1 MEEQIILY
9 AEELASIL
17 TQMETDLTLLIA
29 EGLNKAE
36 VNEMKD
42 LQLKLDE
49 VKRMKVQAN
58 KLIKQAEADFDKI
71 YNEKLKVVYEDGYVE
86 GQLDLVSKFG
96 TFGSGGVIDQD
107 KVKALAKAYSGISS
121 GVYKYVLRQT
131 MDEYRQAFKKVGAMM
146 QTGEYNKKQAIRVY
160 TDELAKKGITKF
172 VDKSGRRW
180 SLDSYAEMVVRTNYV
195 QTSIAGRT
203 DCYKDNELKYV
214 IVSEHPEECPK
225 CRPWEN
231 KVLRMD

>member
-1 MEEQIILY
+1 MEEQIIIY

-107 KVKALAKAYSGISS
+107 KIKALAKAYSGISS

-146 QTGEYNKKQAIRVY
+146 ETGGCNKKQESRV
-160 TDELAKKGITKF
+160 EPIEIGEKG
-172 VDKSGRRW
+172 R
-180 SLDSYAEMVVRTNYV
+180 A
-195 QTSIAGRT
+195 
-203 DCYKDNELKYV
+203 
-214 IVSEHPEECPK
+214 
-225 CRPWEN
+225 
-231 KVLRMD
+231 

>member
-1 MEEQIILY
+1 MEEQIIIY
-9 AEELASIL
+9 AEEMVSIL

-49 VKRMKVQAN
+49 VKRMKVQCN
-58 KLIKQAEADFDKI
+58 KVIKKAEADFEKI
-71 YNEKLKVVYEDGYVE
+71 YNDKLKVVYEEGYVE
-86 GQLDLVSKFG
+86 GQLELVSKFG
-96 TFGSGGVIDQD
+96 TFGSGGVVDVD
-107 KVKALAKAYSGISS
+107 RVKALAKAYSGINS
-121 GVYKYVLRQT
+121 GVYGYVLRQT

-146 QTGEYNKKQAIRVY
+146 QTGEYNKTQAIRTY

-195 QTSIAGRT
+195 QVSLAGRT
-203 DCYKDNELKYV
+203 DSYKANDLKYV
-214 IVSEHPEECPK
+214 IVSEHPEECPM
-225 CRPWEN
+225 CRPWEG

>member
-1 MEEQIILY
+1 MEEQIIIY
-9 AEELASIL
+9 AEEMVSIL

-49 VKRMKVQAN
+49 VKRMKVQCN
-58 KLIKQAEADFDKI
+58 KVIKKAEADFEKI
-71 YNEKLKVVYEDGYVE
+71 YNDKLKVVYEEGYVE
-86 GQLDLVSKFG
+86 GQLELVSKFG
-96 TFGSGGVIDQD
+96 TFGSGGVVDVD
-107 KVKALAKAYSGISS
+107 RVKALAKAYSGINS
-121 GVYKYVLRQT
+121 GVYGYVLRQT

-146 QTGEYNKKQAIRVY
+146 QTGEYNKTQAIRTY

-172 VDKSGRRW
+172 VDKGGRRW

-195 QTSIAGRT
+195 QVSLAGRT
-203 DCYKDNELKYV
+203 DSYKDNDLKYV
-214 IVSEHPEECPK
+214 IVSEHPEECPM
-225 CRPWEN
+225 CRPWEG

>member
-1 MEEQIILY
+1 MEEQIVLY

-17 TQMETDLTLLIA
+17 TQMETNLTLLIT
-29 EGLNKAE
+29 EGLNQAE

-58 KLIKQAEADFDKI
+58 KLIKQAEADFDKV
-71 YNEKLKVVYEDGYVE
+71 YNDKLKVVYEDGYVE
-86 GQLDLVSKFG
+86 GKLEIVSKFG

-107 KVKALAKAYSGISS
+107 RVKALAKVYSGLSS
-121 GVYKYVLRQT
+121 GVYKYVLRQV

-146 QTGEYNKKQAIRVY
+146 QTGEYNKHQAICAY
-160 TDELAKKGITKF
+160 TDELAKRGITKF
-172 VDKSGRRW
+172 VDKLGRRW
-180 SLDSYAEMVVRTNYV
+180 SLDAYAEMVVRTNYV

-203 DCYKDNELKYV
+203 DCYKDNDLKYV
-214 IVSEHPEECPK
+214 IVSEHPEECPR
-225 CRPWEN
+225 CTPWEG
-231 KVLRMD
+231 KVLKMD